1 MLSEFRDRLV
11 CDERARRLLD
21 AILVAARQAG
31 FLRAGGRARTDSTH
45 VLANVRDVNR
55 LELVGE
61 TVRVALEVV
70 AEVAPGWIGSRIQPG
85 WEQRYTRRIE
95 SSRLPVGAP
104 ARTAWGAQTATDGAF
119 LLSEIDADPDA
130 AWIGNLPPVK
140 GLRAIWDQQCVP
152 DGAGRWQLRE
162 VRILEGAVHID
173 TPHDVEARWSTK
185 RSTEWT
191 GYKVHLTETCDADAP
206 RLITQVET
214 TAATLTD
221 LDALN
226 AVHADLEAKGL
237 TPGEHYL
244 DAGYVTSEVIARG
257 AGQGIDIV
265 GPVSL
270 DTSWQAKA
278 GRGYDRAGFTVDWD
292 ARTSTCPQG
301 KPAHT
306 GTTRNTLTEPGRGL
320 ASLKRT
326 APAAPSAP
334 CVPVASTPDGRS
346 CSNHESYTRSN
357 GRIGPI
363 KTTRDGSGA
372 TTAEPAS
379 KEPSP
384 RVSAP
389 SACVDAATSAWKRP
403 VCNTSWPP
411 AP

>member
-11 CDERARRLLD
+11 GDERARRLLD

-244 DAGYVTSEVIARG
+244 DAGYVDQRGDRPRRRPGYRHRRPGQPGHFVAGKSGPGLRPGRVHRRLGCPDLDLPAGQNQHVLARRETPSRNRG
-257 AGQGIDIV
+257 AGW
-265 GPVSL
+265 L
-270 DTSWQAKA
+270 
-278 GRGYDRAGFTVDWD
+278 R
-292 ARTSTCPQG
+292 
-301 KPAHT
+301 
-306 GTTRNTLTEPGRGL
+306 
-320 ASLKRT
+320 
-326 APAAPSAP
+326 
-334 CVPVASTPDGRS
+334 
-346 CSNHESYTRSN
+346 
-357 GRIGPI
+357 
-363 KTTRDGSGA
+363 
-372 TTAEPAS
+372 
-379 KEPSP
+379 
-384 RVSAP
+384 
-389 SACVDAATSAWKRP
+389 
-403 VCNTSWPP
+403 
-411 AP
+411 